1 MIIHPS
7 SHPRRL
13 PLPGMAGDRLA
24 KALGRLLDDDHHWFR
39 HVAAGGSEPIDA
51 VLVGVGG
58 VWTLTHDGERGR
70 FARRNTGHWYRWNR
84 GTGSW
89 VPWDALPVTRARL
102 AGRRLALHLEAAGI
116 PSDVRAVLVPPAGTE
131 IEVARGEDVA
141 VRIEAD
147 PARLARMATAE
158 IVLSQAQV
166 DRIVALLDPREPVP
180 RLAQA
185 TRGG

>member
-13 PLPGMAGDRLA
+13 QLPGLAGDPVA

-39 HVAAGGSEPIDA
+39 HVAAGGGEPIDA
-51 VLVGVGG
+51 VLVGPGG

-70 FARRNTGHWYRWNR
+70 FARRNTGHWYRWHR

-89 VPWDALPVTRARL
+89 VPWEAVPVTRARL

-116 PSDVRAVLVPPAGTE
+116 SADVHAVLVPPAGTE
-131 IEVARGEDVA
+131 IELPRGEVFA
-141 VRIEAD
+141 VRIEPDA
-147 PARLARMATAE
+147 AGVARMATAE
-158 IVLSQAQV
+158 SVLSRSQV